1 MTFNKNSRKRNSR
14 AIIDKANSLNQE
26 ISNYKTRIDNTIGR
40 LINDGE
46 EDKTNR
52 ENFME
57 FLHLYLDHF
66 EEIRYLDHYQWSDDN
81 NAVNFT
87 NTSKI
92 ISLRQYIPGW
102 NEFYSDDVTFE
113 DCSYLWNIFFPYSI
127 YRSTDTINE
136 NCLWDNTELRAPNQ
150 QAAVPH
156 PPSISEFQNTIIPLK
171 SKPYIVAKD
180 VIEECEKA
188 KFTILNGKGSKT
200 HDYSEIYN
208 INDFTIVPYGKK
220 VSYSKFNGKSSF
232 GHNTYHVSTR
242 DQFGTYQYA
251 RSLIVGNFRAGTIH
265 FFCSDDKQAFG
276 FGTVTSN
283 YIQTVRV
290 SLKPE
295 YQTLDPDIPREF
307 QEALYDSDN
316 KYWNCIYYASIDFE
330 FNYINGDSPVKLFG
344 EVTDELA
351 NNVLRTYH
359 TNLLSILNVAKE
371 NYQKA
376 LEDIR
381 TDDNGKYDEYI
392 KYLTNAN
399 YSTLEKAVTTNNTII
414 NSVKDWINKRASDIF
429 KTVRDELTAESY
441 EGIISERMN
450 KNYGSLYSW
459 YAYDSLP
466 IAEAYNVYKQKIQD
480 GLYRFKSMLVAPVV
494 VLDYTN
500 EKNGGEEPVNP
511 NFIDIDRERY
521 QYYRMAGK
529 SDDFVQNDIVY
540 LLDDENP
547 EFSARVTRVKDWVG
561 SNNNQDVLLKRL
573 YLDKSVSS
581 VYDVSTL
588 RVVKQI

>member
-14 AIIDKANSLNQE
+14 AIIDKANSLDQE
-26 ISNYKTRIDNTIGR
+26 ISNYKTRANNLIGR

-66 EEIRYLDHYQWSDDN
+66 EEIRYLDHYQWSRN

-92 ISLRQYIPGW
+92 ISLKQYIPGW
-102 NEFYSDDVTFE
+102 NEFFPEDVTFE
-113 DCSYLWNIFFPYSI
+113 DCSYLWNIFFPYSAH
-127 YRSTDTINE
+127 RSTDRINY
-136 NCLWDNTELRAPNQ
+136 NCLWSNTDLRASNQ

-188 KFTILNGKGSKT
+188 KSTILNGKVSKT

-208 INDFTIVPYGKK
+208 INDFRIIPRGNV

-232 GHNTYHVSTR
+232 GYNTYHVSTKN
-242 DQFGTYQYA
+242 QLGTYQYA
-251 RSLIVGNFRAGTIH
+251 RSLVVGNFRAGKIH
-265 FFCSDDKQAFG
+265 FFCSDDKQTFG
-276 FGTVTSN
+276 FGKITSS
-283 YIQTVRV
+283 YVQTVRV

-295 YQTLDPDIPREF
+295 YRDEAPEQASPEF
-307 QEALYDSDN
+307 QASVYASDD
-316 KYWNCIYYASIDFE
+316 KYWDCIYYASINFE
-330 FNYINGDSPVKLFG
+330 FNYINGNSQMNLFSAMTDSF
-344 EVTDELA
+344 A
-351 NNVLRTYH
+351 NDILRAYH
-359 TNLLSILNVAKE
+359 TNLLSVLNVARE
-371 NYQKA
+371 NYQNA
-376 LEDIR
+376 LEIIR

-392 KYLTNAN
+392 KYLTNAD

-414 NSVKDWINKRASDIF
+414 NSVRDWINKRANDIL
-429 KTVRDELTAESY
+429 KTVRDDLTAESY

-466 IAEAYNVYKQKIQD
+466 LAEAYSVYKQKIKD
-480 GLYRFKSMLVAPVV
+480 GLYRFKAMLVAPVV

-561 SNNNQDVLLKRL
+561 SNNNQDILLKRL